1 MTRLP
6 LPALIGVTPLGF
18 LAALGVL
25 RLVTRHLPT
34 GPRPEARLAWSPE
47 DTSAVLMDAHADLDH
62 LVADLRAVVAGVSDD
77 AVLPGLSAHVP
88 PPGEAPDKLR
98 LSRGAFRPELERLLG
113 AADDDS
119 VAFAETEAWLSALVT
134 DLAVDDKGRA
144 AISQWTAPAGKQS
157 MRTMLEKPL
166 DAVRRNPELLREALV
181 AWRRHAGVTGE
192 YLDHRALFDAVDS
205 PDGKASMRG
214 VPGATWLALMA
225 HPLFRTTS
233 VGARVVSSGWRSR
246 RAVYPLWS
254 HPLDMAGVSALLHHP
269 VVAAATSATPSDG
282 LTLLSIFR
290 LVAVER
296 LRVDGQKSAGA
307 LVPVSFDAGGP
318 VTRTRRSAR

>member
-1 MTRLP
+1 MTGLP
-6 LPALIGVTPLGF
+6 LPALTGGTPLGF

-25 RLVTRHLPT
+25 RLVTRHLPA

-47 DTSAVLMDAHADLDH
+47 DTSAVLVDAHADLDH
-62 LVADLRAVVAGVSDD
+62 LLADLQAVVVGVGDD

-98 LSRGAFRPELERLLG
+98 LSRGAFRPEMERLLG
-113 AADDDS
+113 AADDDFA
-119 VAFAETEAWLSALVT
+119 AFAETEAWLSALVT
-134 DLAVDDKGRA
+134 DLALDDKGRA

-254 HPLDMAGVSALLHHP
+254 RPLDVAGVSALLHHP
-269 VVAAATSATPSDG
+269 AVAAATSATPSDG
-282 LTLLSIFR
+282 LALLSIFR

-296 LRVDGQKSAGA
+296 LKADGQKSAGA
-307 LVPVSFDAGGP
+307 LVPVRFDAEGP
-318 VTRTRRSAR
+318 VTRTRRSGR

>member
-1 MTRLP
+1 VTGLP
-6 LPALIGVTPLGF
+6 LPALAGGTPLGF

-47 DTSAVLMDAHADLDH
+47 DTSAVLVDAHADLDH
-62 LVADLRAVVAGVSDD
+62 LVADLQAVVAGVSDD
-77 AVLPGLSAHVP
+77 AVLPRLSGDVP

-98 LSRGAFRPELERLLG
+98 LLRGAFRPELERLLG
-113 AADDDS
+113 AADDS

-166 DAVRRNPELLREALV
+166 AAVRHNPELLREALV

-205 PDGKASMRG
+205 PDGRASMRG

-233 VGARVVSSGWRSR
+233 VGTRVVSSGWRSR

-254 HPLDMAGVSALLHHP
+254 RPLDVAGVSALLHHP
-269 VVAAATSATPSDG
+269 AVAAATSATPSDG
-282 LTLLSIFR
+282 LALLSIFR

-307 LVPVSFDAGGP
+307 LVPVSFDAAGP
-318 VTRTRRSAR
+318 VNRTRRSGG